1 MPHYVAHRP
10 ALRATLILFVLAASG
25 CSMRQPIKV
34 CMQGDLDAA
43 ASMKVDNNVSQV
55 CARTLPGEPCSG
67 PRIALIDIDGLL
79 VNRNLTGMSSM
90 GENPVALL
98 REKLQKAER
107 DPCVAAVVL
116 RVNSPGGGVT
126 ACDIMRWELTQFRQR
141 SCKPV
146 VACLMDVGAGGAYY
160 IATAADVIVAHP
172 TTITGGVGVILNL
185 YDLQDF
191 MQQQNVVEN
200 VIRSGEK
207 IDMGTPIR
215 TMEEDEAAIL
225 EGIAQEFHQR
235 FKDAVL
241 AARPALAA
249 RPTAAEVVP
258 LPGASPSDTPE
269 ADDNLLDGR
278 VLTGV
283 DALRLGMVDELGYL
297 EDAVRLAEGSAGVI
311 GAKTIVY
318 RRDNDRALTPYDI
331 TPNVPGG
338 GLMPFSLPGVDR
350 ALLPT
355 FLYLWQPEPAYE
367 KTSGP

>member
-1 MPHYVAHRP
+1 
-10 ALRATLILFVLAASG
+10 
-25 CSMRQPIKV
+25 
-34 CMQGDLDAA
+34 MQGDLDAA
-43 ASMKVDNNVSQV
+43 ASMKLDNNVQQV
-55 CARTLPGEPCSG
+55 CARTLPGEPCGG
-67 PRIALIDIDGLL
+67 PRVALIDIDGLL
-79 VNRNLTGMSSM
+79 VNRNLTGFSSM

-126 ACDIMRWELTQFRQR
+126 ACDIMRYELTNFRQR
-141 SCKPV
+141 SGKPV

-160 IATAADVIVAHP
+160 IATAADAIVAHP

-200 VIRSGEK
+200 VIRSGDM

-215 TMEEDEAAIL
+215 TMEPAEAEIL
-225 EGIAQEFHQR
+225 EGIAREFHDR
-235 FKDAVL
+235 FKTAVRDS
-241 AARPALAA
+241 RPAVASAA
-249 RPTAAEVVP
+249 PRPEVVP
-258 LPGASPSDTPE
+258 LPDASPSDDARDTD
-269 ADDNLLDGR
+269 ANVLDGR
-278 VLTGV
+278 VFTGV
-283 DALRLGMVDELGYL
+283 EAVRLGMVDELGYL
-297 EDAVRLAEGSAGVI
+297 EDAIRLAEGAAGVI
-311 GAKTIVY
+311 NAKTIVY

-331 TPNVPGG
+331 TPNIPGQS
-338 GLMPFSLPGVDR
+338 LIPLSLPGVDR